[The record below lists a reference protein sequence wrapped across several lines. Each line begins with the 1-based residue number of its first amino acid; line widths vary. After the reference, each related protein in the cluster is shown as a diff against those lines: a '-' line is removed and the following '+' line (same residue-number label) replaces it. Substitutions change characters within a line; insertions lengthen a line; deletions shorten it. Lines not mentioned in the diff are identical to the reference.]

1 MDPSINPNSTTYP
14 NDEND
19 VEVDYGDPESPTPA
33 VQPAPTSFTTVADLR
48 HATSSTTD
56 DNLATGRGVHQGSEP
71 AQSMEITS
79 LQLSK
84 ITTADS
90 TTTRKRTRRTSAVGA
105 GDVTEPAQ
113 QNIPK

>member
-1 MDPSINPNSTTYP
+1 MDPSINTNSTTYP

-48 HATSSTTD
+48 HATSSTIDADLT
-56 DNLATGRGVHQGSEP
+56 TGVGVYHGSEP
-71 AQSMEITS
+71 SQAINYDDMEVTS
-79 LQLSK
+79 LPSSK

-90 TTTRKRTRRTSAVGA
+90 TTTR
-105 GDVTEPAQ
+105 
-113 QNIPK
+113 